1 MRKLLLIAFVSLSH
15 FLSAQELE
23 LISISE
29 DLEIQKLSEKVYIHR
44 SYSTIEPYGRFYSNG
59 MIYLSDGQ
67 AMVFDTPMEEDITEE
82 LIAWIYEELKA
93 DIKAIV
99 VNHFHNDCLG
109 GLSIFH
115 KKGIPSWSSSLTQEL
130 AGRDSL
136 ELPLYT
142 FKRKK
147 TLRLGQEKIK
157 LFFPGEAHTR
167 DNIVAWL
174 PSEKVLFGGCM
185 LKSLKSGKGNLA
197 DANVESWS
205 QTIEKVKKKFGD
217 AIWAIP
223 GHGKVGGIEL
233 LDYTI
238 KMFKEE

>member
-1 MRKLLLIAFVSLSH
+1 MRILLLLACVTLSH
-15 FLSAQELE
+15 LLGAQELE
-23 LISISE
+23 LIPISE
-29 DLEIQKLSEKVYIHR
+29 DLEIQKLSEKVYVHR
-44 SYSTIEPYGRFYSNG
+44 SYATVEPYGRFYSNG
-59 MIYLSDGQ
+59 MIYLSQGK
-67 AMVFDTPMEEDITEE
+67 AMVFDTPMEEEITKD
-82 LIAWIYEELKA
+82 LISWIKNELKA
-93 DIKAIV
+93 DIQAVV

-109 GLSIFH
+109 GLAVFH
-115 KKGIPSWSSSLTQEL
+115 REGIPSWSNSLTREL

-136 ELPLYT
+136 ELPQHT

-147 TLRLGQEKIK
+147 TLKLGEEKIK

-174 PSEKVLFGGCM
+174 PAEKILFGGCM

-197 DANVESWS
+197 DANVGSWS
-205 QTIEKVKKKFGD
+205 QTAAKVKKKYGD
-217 AIWAIP
+217 AVWAIP

-238 KMFKEE
+238 EMFINK